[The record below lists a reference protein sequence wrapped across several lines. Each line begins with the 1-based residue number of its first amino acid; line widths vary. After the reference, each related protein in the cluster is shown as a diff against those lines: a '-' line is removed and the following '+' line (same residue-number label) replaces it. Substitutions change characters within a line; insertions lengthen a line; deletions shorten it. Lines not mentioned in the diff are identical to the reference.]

1 MHLILLLIVLATAQV
16 VGMSGSRT
24 LGQIPLILAA
34 ALLGTSPI
42 AWYLRFRWTAGP
54 IMLVVMLWH
63 GVLIAGHFTAS
74 LRPEN
79 ALLLAVAPHLAWIA
93 EGRARQWR
101 TAGRVV
107 LRFAAVLIPMLIAQF
122 CAWREFEEAMRELG
136 Y

>member
-24 LGQIPLILAA
+24 LGQIPLIVAA
-34 ALLGTSPI
+34 ALLGTL
-42 AWYLRFRWTAGP
+42 AVVWYLRIPWTAGP
-54 IMLVVMLWH
+54 IMVVVMLWH
-63 GVLIAGHFTAS
+63 GVLMAGHFTAS

-93 EGRARQWR
+93 EGRARHWPA
-101 TAGRVV
+101 AGKVV

-122 CAWREFEEAMRELG
+122 CAWREFEAAMRELG